1 MHGKHLNIQG
11 PTDKIPMKYKG
22 GPGEYNG
29 EKGYPKRTGG
39 AGGPAEKVRDGNAK
53 SPNPHKY

>member
-1 MHGKHLNIQG
+1 MPCNIQS
-11 PTDKIPMKYKG
+11 PAVKIPAKYKG

-39 AGGPAEKVRDGNAK
+39 AGGPAEKVRDGNVK
-53 SPNPHKY
+53 SPKKY

>member
-1 MHGKHLNIQG
+1 MACKIQS
-11 PTDKIPMKYKG
+11 PVEKIPPQYKG

-39 AGGPAEKVRDGNAK
+39 AGGPSEKVRDGSAK
-53 SPNPHKY
+53 SPKKY